1 MSRKRWD
8 EIIRRVP
15 RREPFTI
22 VEVGTWRGKTAKQI
36 LERCPNVMLYM
47 IDRWERADVGD
58 SYLTSGSQTA
68 LRPQSDYDDAYHL
81 CVNLALIHGRRVHII
96 KSDSVAAALDFKP
109 GSIDLVFIDGDH
121 SYDGARRDI
130 IAWLPKVR
138 SGGWLCG
145 HDYAHP
151 EQGEVKRAVDE
162 LIGAVELGDN
172 RTWWTRIK

>member
-8 EIIRRVP
+8 EIIMRVP

-22 VEVGTWRGKTAKQI
+22 VEVGTWRGKTAKQV
-36 LERCPNVMLYM
+36 LERCPNVILYM
-47 IDRWERADVGD
+47 IDRWECAPHGD

-68 LRPQSDYDDAYHL
+68 LRPQADYDVAYHL
-81 CVNLALIHGRRVHII
+81 CANLALIHGRRVHII
-96 KSDSVAAALDFKP
+96 RSDSVVAADDFKP
-109 GSIDLVFIDGDH
+109 VSVDLVFIDGDH

-130 IAWLPKVR
+130 IAWRPKVR
-138 SGGWLCG
+138 VGGWLGG

-151 EQGEVKRAVDE
+151 DQGEVKRAVDE
-162 LIGAVELGDN
+162 LIGDVVLGEN